1 MKICRLLAL
10 LTLVLV
16 SPAHAQGDPR
26 IVEEAYDPDL
36 VYAVSI
42 SQGNAT
48 VIQLERGEA
57 VESIVVGDAD
67 GWLVEATA
75 SADRVVVKPVQ
86 GAGRTNMILLTTKR
100 SYAFTLDAM
109 GGADTFLLKFRYGPE
124 TRSSAEAGA
133 TYRFRGSRSLRPR
146 LITDNGRTTSIY
158 WSPDVPFPAVFTIDD
173 EGDEVA
179 AEHRAAGDGLIL
191 EGIHPQ
197 LVFRSGKQKATATR
211 IAGEG
216 RP

>member
-1 MKICRLLAL
+1 MMICRLLAF

-57 VESIVVGDAD
+57 VESIVVGDAE

-75 SADRVVVKPVQ
+75 SADRVVVKPAP
-86 GAGRTNMILLTTKR
+86 GARRTNMILLTTKR
-100 SYAFTLDAM
+100 SYAFTLDAI
-109 GGADTFLLKFRYGPE
+109 GGEDTFLLKFRYLPE
-124 TRSSAEAGA
+124 TRSGAEAGA

-158 WSPDVPFPAVFTIDD
+158 WKPDVPFPAVFTIDD
-173 EGDEVA
+173 EGDEIA

-191 EGIHPQ
+191 DGVHSQ

-211 IAGEG
+211 IAGVG
-216 RP
+216 QP